1 VLCFEDGF
9 EEEHGVE
16 VGLEEVHG
24 VEVVFEGEQ
33 GVEVVLALLHLVV
46 DDDLVHGLVE
56 KVVHGLVE
64 KVVHG
69 LLDVVEIDLQPAEHE
84 VLVQIVAGV
93 QVQVKVLQLVVT
105 TGLLAVV
112 IL

>member
-16 VGLEEVHG
+16 V
-24 VEVVFEGEQ
+24 VFEDEQ

-56 KVVHGLVE
+56 KVVHGL
-64 KVVHG
+64 
-69 LLDVVEIDLQPAEHE
+69 LDVVEVGLQPAEHE

>member
-56 KVVHGLVE
+56 KVVHGL
-64 KVVHG
+64 
-69 LLDVVEIDLQPAEHE
+69 LDVVEIDLQPAEHE

-93 QVQVKVLQLVVT
+93 QVQVKVLQLVLT